1 MILFLS
7 KGAGKKGADTEANVA
22 IHVAKYSGNLLREK
36 IKSRSRNFC
45 EKLCDADLENIPFA
59 DSMYNHGGVPSNRPL
74 LLIEPSYKIN
84 GEDRTKGRSSRS
96 AG

>member
-1 MILFLS
+1 MQEAILL
-7 KGAGKKGADTEANVA
+7 D
-22 IHVAKYSGNLLREK
+22 LLRVIGHHRAWLATPTRTLLK
-36 IKSRSRNFC
+36 VYS
-45 EKLCDADLENIPFA
+45 DADLENIPFA
-59 DSMYNHGGVPSNRPL
+59 DSIYNRGGVPSNRPL

>member
-59 DSMYNHGGVPSNRPL
+59 DSIYNPSNRPL